1 MIKTTEINKALG
13 WVLTLATLGTYAYM
27 QFKGNGGI
35 VAILYSLFYILLFP
49 ILLIGVTVGLSRYEK
64 LSNNGFK
71 VGAFLLLT
79 VLLYAL
85 WVGPTYWVFTL
96 TVAAI
101 SGGLLFSLIKLPETT
116 ARLIF
121 LLMGLLLTGLVFTS
135 VAAIG

>member
-1 MIKTTEINKALG
+1 MIKTTELNKTLG

-27 QFKGNGGI
+27 QSKGNGGI

-64 LSNNGFK
+64 LSSNGFK

-96 TVAAI
+96 IVATV
-101 SGGLLFSLIKLPETT
+101 SGGLLFSLIKLPDTT

-121 LLMGLLLTGLVFTS
+121 LLIGLLLTGLVFTS
-135 VAAIG
+135 VATIG